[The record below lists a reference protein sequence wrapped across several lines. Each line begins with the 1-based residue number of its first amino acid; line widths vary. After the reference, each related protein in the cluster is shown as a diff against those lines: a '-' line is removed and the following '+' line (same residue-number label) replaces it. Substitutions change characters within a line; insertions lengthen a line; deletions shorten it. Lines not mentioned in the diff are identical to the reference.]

1 MRIVVLTAGWE
12 SQSLRECSLSR
23 TARTCS
29 QEEASE
35 HELLKSPARHSLEKG
50 RGGRNARSLRS

>member
-23 TARTCS
+23 TARTCG
-29 QEEASE
+29 QEETSE
-35 HELLKSPARHSLEKG
+35 PELLKSPARHSLERDG
-50 RGGRNARSLRS
+50 EGEMLVP